1 MGRPTDSPKNM
12 AIKFR
17 IDDSTQKQ
25 LEKCS
30 EALNIS
36 KSEVLRQGVHRIYDD
51 LKNKR
56 KF

>member
-12 AIKFR
+12 TIKFR
-17 IDDSTQKQ
+17 IDNLTQEQ
-25 LEKCS
+25 LEECS

-51 LKNKR
+51 LKK
-56 KF
+56 